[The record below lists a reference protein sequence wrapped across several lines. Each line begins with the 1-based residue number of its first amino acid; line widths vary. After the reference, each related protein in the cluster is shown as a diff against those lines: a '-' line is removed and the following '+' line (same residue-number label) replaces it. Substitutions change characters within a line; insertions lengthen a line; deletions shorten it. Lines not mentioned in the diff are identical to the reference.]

1 MRIPTEIPFTNEPQ
15 NWVSSIQSWSRRRS
29 DTDKKQKSA
38 ARLSIPHFDAD
49 SERLFWQER
58 QNESRNTLEA
68 ALLLGASGFLAF
80 IIMDVIYDRLSFID
94 VISRSSIVLAL
105 LFLYYYLHQ
114 YSKPEN
120 RINVIAKISAVLSV
134 IALISMLLIEG
145 NPVYYSET
153 WVGLLPI
160 YFFTYGQMF
169 MTISETVFFGI
180 VAMIALPA
188 SGYLIG
194 VGTTGLMP
202 SIMVLQIVN
211 LFGFCTRR
219 QLEANARNL
228 FQERRKAECTS
239 DNKTLF
245 LRQLSH
251 NLRQPLQALSCYSS
265 VLEAAYANKADDL
278 LQPVVGKMGF
288 AIDELNN
295 AFNHILDIANLESG
309 KQIPFLTN
317 VNINVMLAAL
327 EDQFA
332 PQAAKRGLK
341 LRVKLRS
348 KPPLN
353 VYSDASILSQI
364 IANLVDNAIKYTI
377 KGGVLVQTVKIGN
390 DRLKLNVC
398 DTGIGITEQQ
408 RQNIF
413 KEFYRGHRRRED
425 QHIYGMGIG
434 LTYVLKAVEH
444 LPGHSLIFHSIPQ
457 CGSNFCLDLPVAVE
471 SPDCKGLL
479 NNSDRNLAGCFV
491 FIVDDNHQI
500 LTALNEQLTA
510 WGCLVQQ
517 AASKTEC
524 LAALNETFRP
534 PDLLITDFYL
544 ENNETAHDIIA
555 AIEADCGPV
564 PTIILS
570 AHTIPAAD
578 KARFSS
584 NTLLLRKPAR
594 AAVLMEMM
602 AKAME
607 K

>member
-1 MRIPTEIPFTNEPQ
+1 
-15 NWVSSIQSWSRRRS
+15 
-29 DTDKKQKSA
+29 
-38 ARLSIPHFDAD
+38 
-49 SERLFWQER
+49 
-58 QNESRNTLEA
+58 
-68 ALLLGASGFLAF
+68 
-80 IIMDVIYDRLSFID
+80 
-94 VISRSSIVLAL
+94 
-105 LFLYYYLHQ
+105 
-114 YSKPEN
+114 
-120 RINVIAKISAVLSV
+120 
-134 IALISMLLIEG
+134 
-145 NPVYYSET
+145 
-153 WVGLLPI
+153 
-160 YFFTYGQMF
+160 
-169 MTISETVFFGI
+169 MTIAETVFFGI

-194 VGTTGLMP
+194 VGIPALMP

-219 QLEANARNL
+219 QLEADARNL
-228 FQERRKAECTS
+228 FRERRKAEYTS
-239 DNKTLF
+239 ENKTQF

-265 VLEAAYANKADDL
+265 VLDAAFADKVDDL

-309 KQIPFLTN
+309 KQIPFLTV
-317 VNINVMLAAL
+317 VNINVILAAL
-327 EDQFA
+327 EDQLA

-341 LRVKLRS
+341 LRIKLRS
-348 KPPLN
+348 KPPFS
-353 VYSDASILSQI
+353 VFSDASILSQV
-364 IANLVDNAIKYTI
+364 IANLIDNAIKYTI
-377 KGGVLVQTVKIGN
+377 KGGILVQTIKIGS

-444 LPGHSLIFHSIPQ
+444 LPEHSMTFHSIPN

-471 SPDCKGLL
+471 SPDCKRLL
-479 NNSDRNLAGCFV
+479 NNSDRNLAGSFV

-500 LTALNEQLTA
+500 LTALTEQLTA

-517 AASKTEC
+517 AVSKTETQ
-524 LAALNETFRP
+524 AALVENIRP

-544 ENNETAHDIIA
+544 EDNETAHDIIA
-555 AIEADCGPV
+555 TIEADCGPV
-564 PTIILS
+564 PTLILS

-578 KARFSS
+578 KARFPE

-602 AKAME
+602 AKAMG